1 MPEAIM
7 ENTRGYMQAASVNLD
22 AKISPSATPYTLIMT
37 TFEQN
42 EQAKFSFTL
51 WYKKSQGTITLAE
64 F

>member
-1 MPEAIM
+1 M
-7 ENTRGYMQAASVNLD
+7 ENTRGYMHAASVNLD

-42 EQAKFSFTL
+42 EQSKFSFTL
-51 WYKKSQGTITLAE
+51 WYKKSQGTITLTE